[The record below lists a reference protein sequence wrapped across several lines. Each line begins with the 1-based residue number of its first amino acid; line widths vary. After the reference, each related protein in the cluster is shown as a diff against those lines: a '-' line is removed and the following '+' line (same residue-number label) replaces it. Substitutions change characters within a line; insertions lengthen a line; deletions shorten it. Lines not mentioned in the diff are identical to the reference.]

1 MGSHIPP
8 PLGKHHSPIYLFNV
22 FFLEICFFF
31 FSILIFSFSNPES
44 LCLLLGG
51 RGPVLRLPGPE
62 DELHLGPQ
70 EPAVFPLRPGAQ
82 VPPHCS
88 GGGLAAAVDVGLEAA
103 GLREL
108 LGQLIALGKELGLDE
123 E

>member
-1 MGSHIPP
+1 M
-8 PLGKHHSPIYLFNV
+8 
-22 FFLEICFFF
+22 FFFSKFASSF
-31 FSILIFSFSNPES
+31 FSILIFSFSYPER
-44 LCLLLGG
+44 LRLLLGG

-70 EPAVFPLRPGAQ
+70 EPAVFPLSPGAQ
-82 VPPHCS
+82 VPPHCG

-103 GLREL
+103 GLQEL